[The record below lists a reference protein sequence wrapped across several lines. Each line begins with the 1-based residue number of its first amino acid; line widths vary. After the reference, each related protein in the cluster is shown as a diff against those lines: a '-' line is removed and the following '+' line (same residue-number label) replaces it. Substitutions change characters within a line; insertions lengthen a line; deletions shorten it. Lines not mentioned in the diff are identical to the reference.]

1 MQTWQR
7 ELAGIARS
15 EDLLALDDTSPALL
29 DLGTAHPS
37 GLAAFLAGRPTR
49 RSVLFR
55 EAGALAAA
63 RERARAIRSAASRL
77 TDEYGLPGSQ
87 LAVGVL
93 TWPRPPQGPA
103 VTAPVLLRPLTLV
116 PRGADYDLDPG
127 ASARLNP
134 ALRRLLATHGVR
146 FEVPELGAGTDQAA
160 VSRQVLDRLRAAVRG
175 LDGARVQERTLVGT
189 FAEVGPALLAD
200 LESLADRLGA
210 HPSIVSLLTGEPSV
224 HVGRP
229 PGARSPRR
237 ERLDTSQRAVVDAVA
252 SGADLRV
259 EAPAGTGATEVATC
273 IVEDALAAGRSM
285 LVVAPRRSELE
296 RLRERLAG
304 PVVLVDLAGAAA
316 AHADLHRVQHP
327 WGLSRMQVLQRLVD
341 LGAAPQP
348 GMDVRSE
355 LGPSTLRDLAAGR
368 QPAAALLAE
377 AADVDVY
384 DEVSRTSPWAGAQ
397 LTVDEHAAGALA
409 AVRRLLDEELPAAR
423 NLLGRVLSGVG
434 LLPGVDVVGW
444 GRQLDLLACVRTTLD
459 TFLPAVYERDTS
471 RIIHATASAKWR
483 EDNGVSMSMLERR
496 RWRKE
501 GAELVRPGMR
511 SQDLHAALVRA
522 RSELEAWRQ
531 MPGESRTPASSPALA
546 EADAAYQR
554 VVADLQL
561 LEPVLAGTQGASPLD
576 ELDLARLDER
586 LHALAAAG
594 DDLKVLPRRNA
605 VLAELG
611 ALGLEQLVERLR
623 DQGVERDVVADELD
637 IAWHRG
643 VLEEMDQA
651 HAGWD
656 PMARPDGQGPDG
668 QGLHGQSPDGQGP
681 VAGATHDGRLC
692 LVTSLAV
699 AGLATPAGGFDT
711 VLVLDAHRAGLAES
725 VLAIARGRQS
735 VVVGNPDGLP
745 PVTMDLGDGS
755 TAGATA
761 ARTSL
766 FDATLG
772 RMPSL
777 ALNLAH
783 RHPRAVVELAAALS
797 TRETAVRS
805 VSAPLDHSV
814 ELVEVQDG
822 TVPVTQ
828 DLTDAVPAAEVQRVV
843 ELVLEHVAT
852 TPEESLA
859 VLTVT
864 RAHARA
870 VADAVR
876 QRLRHH
882 PELTAWLTRRGAEP
896 FVVTD
901 LWHADDAVRDRVV
914 LALGF
919 ALTPHGRV
927 LHRFG
932 PLDAECGG
940 RLLGLGVSRARR
952 RLTVVSCLRADQLD
966 AEKLGTEGARTLRT
980 LLELAGA
987 SQTGSVQ
994 DASVPGDPVLARL
1007 VERLRDGGHRVDVA
1021 SPEHADVPDLV
1032 IRPAGDGRLVAV
1044 LWDGDAGTDPSPVRV
1059 ARQHLLGSLL
1069 QRFGWQVVHLGA
1081 ERAANDV
1088 DGAAAWLLDAA
1099 QDAPPGRPV
1108 G

>member
-15 EDLLALDDTSPALL
+15 EDLLALDGASSALL

-49 RSVLFR
+49 LSVLFR

-93 TWPRPPQGPA
+93 TWPQPPQGPA

-134 ALRRLLATHGVR
+134 ALRRLLAIHGVR
-146 FEVPELGAGTDQAA
+146 FEIPDLGAGTDQAA
-160 VSRQVLDRLRAAVRG
+160 VSRQVLDRLRDAVRG

-200 LESLADRLGA
+200 LESLTDRLGT

-224 HVGRP
+224 HAGRP

-237 ERLDTSQRAVVDAVA
+237 EQLDPCQRAVVDAVA

-259 EAPAGTGATEVATC
+259 EAPPGTGATEVATC
-273 IVEDALAAGRSM
+273 IVEDALAAGRSL
-285 LVVAPRRSELE
+285 LVVAPRCSELD

-304 PVVLVDLAGAAA
+304 RVVLRDLAGAAA

-327 WGLSRMQVLQRLVD
+327 WGLSRMQVLQRLVE
-341 LGAAPQP
+341 LGAALRP
-348 GMDVRSE
+348 GVDAGSE
-355 LGPSTLRDLAAGR
+355 LGPSTLRDLARGR

-377 AADVDVY
+377 AADVDAY

-409 AVRRLLDEELPAAR
+409 TVRRLLGDELPAAR
-423 NLLGRVLSGVG
+423 SLLSRVLSGVG
-434 LLPGVDVVGW
+434 LLPGRTVVEW

-471 RIIHATASAKWR
+471 RIMHAAASAQWR
-483 EDNGVSMSMLERR
+483 KDNGVAMSMLERR

-501 GAELVRPGMR
+501 GADLVRPGMR

-522 RSELEAWRQ
+522 RGELEAWRQ

-546 EADAAYQR
+546 EADAAYQQ

-576 ELDLARLDER
+576 ELDLAQLDER
-586 LHALAAAG
+586 LRALAAAG
-594 DDLKVLPRRNA
+594 DDLLVLPRRNA

-611 ALGLEQLVERLR
+611 ALGLAQLVERLR
-623 DQGVERDVVADELD
+623 DQGVEREVVADELE

-656 PMARPDGQGPDG
+656 PMVRANGQDLSGKGPGGQG
-668 QGLHGQSPDGQGP
+668 S
-681 VAGATHDGRLC
+681 VAGATQDGRLC
-692 LVTSLAV
+692 LVTALAV

-711 VLVLDAHRAGLAES
+711 VLMLDAHRTGLAES

-735 VVVGNPDGLP
+735 VVMGNPDGLP
-745 PVTMDLGDGS
+745 PVPMDLGDGPP
-755 TAGATA
+755 AGATA

-772 RMPSL
+772 RMSSL
-777 ALNLAH
+777 ALELAH
-783 RHPRAVVELAAALS
+783 RYPREVVELAAALS
-797 TRETAVRS
+797 SRESALRS
-805 VSAPLDHSV
+805 VSAPLERSV

-828 DLTDAVPAAEVQRVV
+828 GLTDAVPAAEVQKVV

-852 TPEESLA
+852 TPQESLA
-859 VLTVT
+859 VLTVA

-876 QRLRHH
+876 QRLRHN
-882 PELTAWLTRRGAEP
+882 PELTAWLTRSGAEP

-932 PLDAECGG
+932 PLDAECGA

-966 AEKLGTEGARTLRT
+966 EEKLGTEGARTLRT

-987 SQTGSVQ
+987 SRAGSVQ
-994 DASVPGDPVLARL
+994 NVAVPGDPVLARL

-1021 SPEHADVPDLV
+1021 PPDDSDVPDLV
-1032 IRPAGDGRLVAV
+1032 IRPAEDGKLVAV
-1044 LWDGDAGTDPSPVRV
+1044 LWDGAAGPDPSQVRV
-1059 ARQHLLGSLL
+1059 ARQHLHEGLL

-1081 ERAANDV
+1081 ERAAHDV
-1088 DGAAAWLLDAA
+1088 EGAAAWLVDATRGA
-1099 QDAPPGRPV
+1099 HAGRPV
-1108 G
+1108 S